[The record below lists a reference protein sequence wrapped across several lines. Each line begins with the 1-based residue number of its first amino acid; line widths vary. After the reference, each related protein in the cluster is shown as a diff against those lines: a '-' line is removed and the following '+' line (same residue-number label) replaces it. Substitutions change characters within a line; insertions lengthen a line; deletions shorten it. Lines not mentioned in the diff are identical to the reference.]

1 MASLGGEL
9 ESDSSDEEWVFTST
23 KTSSKTQQRLSITA
37 SSIRTLKANI
47 PKRAAPPPSHH
58 VSQIIP
64 TLQQKKLIV
73 KQPSLQFI
81 SDKELATMCNEMN
94 ATLLVSRLVD
104 VYKSCE
110 IFIRIR
116 EIETQ
121 AMSIEMRLKDHLSHA
136 SDPCDFILVSLS
148 LFLHIRMLI
157 SSFLEYAIV
166 SFDTLLQ

>member
-23 KTSSKTQQRLSITA
+23 KASSKTQQKLSISA

-47 PKRAAPPPSHH
+47 PKRVAPPPPPLQHH
-58 VSQIIP
+58 VTQIMPI
-64 TLQQKKLIV
+64 LQQKKLMV

-81 SDKELATMCNEMN
+81 SDKELVTMCKEMN
-94 ATLLVSRLVD
+94 ATLLVSRLID

-136 SDPCDFILVSLS
+136 ADPCDFILVSLFFFFI
-148 LFLHIRMLI
+148 L
-157 SSFLEYAIV
+157 
-166 SFDTLLQ
+166 

>member
-23 KTSSKTQQRLSITA
+23 KPCSKNQQRLSISAT
-37 SSIRTLKANI
+37 SIRTIKANI
-47 PKRAAPPPSHH
+47 PKRLPLIQHH
-58 VSQIIP
+58 VSQILPII
-64 TLQQKKLIV
+64 QQKNIIV

-81 SDKELATMCNEMN
+81 SDKELVIMCKEMN

-121 AMSIEMRLKDHLSHA
+121 AMSIEMRLKDHLSY
-136 SDPCDFILVSLS
+136 SNDPCDFILVSLLLL
-148 LFLHIRMLI
+148 LFV
-157 SSFLEYAIV
+157 FLCAH
-166 SFDTLLQ
+166 